1 MDTSLH
7 STPDMTADSAPD
19 ITVNIAPDIVDAL
32 TRIQERSIILRHA
45 QGEVPEGLNLAETHC
60 IHWIG
65 ALPGANVT
73 RIAAQMGMT
82 RGAISKIAKRLLAKG
97 LAESRRMPGNN
108 KELHFRLTD
117 SGARV
122 FDEHAQCH
130 AAARDEKLALLA
142 GFTMDEQR
150 AVLRFLSA
158 VGARQQAQ
166 MQREQRVT
174 KDAAGDAPDETAA
187 GPAEGA
193 AGQEDSHV

>member
-1 MDTSLH
+1 MDTSPN
-7 STPDMTADSAPD
+7 STPDITAD
-19 ITVNIAPDIVDAL
+19 IAPDIVDAL

-122 FDEHAQCH
+122 FDEHAKCH

-142 GFTMDEQR
+142 GFTPDEQR

-166 MQREQRVT
+166 MQREQRAT

>member
-1 MDTSLH
+1 MDTSPK
-7 STPDMTADSAPD
+7 STPDKTADIPPD
-19 ITVNIAPDIVDAL
+19 ITDDIAPDIVDAL

-73 RIAAQMGMT
+73 RIAARMGMT

-97 LAESRRMPGNN
+97 LAESHRMPGNN

-122 FDEHAQCH
+122 FDEHTKCH
-130 AAARDEKLALLA
+130 ATARDEKLALLA
-142 GFTMDEQR
+142 GFTPDEQR

-166 MQREQRVT
+166 MQREQRAT
-174 KDAAGDAPDETAA
+174 KDTADDASDETAA
-187 GPAEGA
+187 TPADDA
-193 AGQEDSHV
+193 AGREDSHV